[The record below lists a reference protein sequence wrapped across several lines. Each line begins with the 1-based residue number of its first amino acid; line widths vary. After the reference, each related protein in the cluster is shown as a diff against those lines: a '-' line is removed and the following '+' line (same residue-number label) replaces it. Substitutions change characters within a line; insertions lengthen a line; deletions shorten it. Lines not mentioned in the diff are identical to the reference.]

1 MEERLIKI
9 LKELKNIIP
18 DNGFISRSRNLILSS
33 PQIKRGLRASFFES
47 FKLATALSLAS
58 VLLFILVGGLSL
70 LNVKNLSPVVL
81 TSLNDESLKA
91 EEEKLDFQIQLGQ
104 ISYPTAE
111 DKEIGAKVDELL
123 KNLSL

>member
-1 MEERLIKI
+1 MEERLVKI

-18 DNGFISRSRNLILSS
+18 EEGFIKHSRNIVLSS
-33 PQIKRGLRASFFES
+33 PQLKRSLKVSFFES

-70 LNVKNLSPVVL
+70 LNVKNLSPVIL

-104 ISYPTAE
+104 ISYPVGE